1 MGIIYVTGGAK
12 SGKSRF
18 AEELAMKKEKR
29 IYLATSIPFDNEMK
43 SRVKRHKEQR
53 GNDWTTIEAYRDI
66 EEILLN
72 VENINE
78 MEVILLDCLTNMV
91 TNIMIMEKETDWDNI
106 SDEELKIIEN
116 DVLQEVEKVI
126 SFSKKHSCDVI
137 IVSNEVGMGLVPEYS
152 LGRHF
157 RDIAGIMNQIVAKE
171 ASEAY
176 LVVSGIAL
184 RVK

>member
-66 EEILLN
+66 EEILQN
-72 VENINE
+72 VENIAE
-78 MEVILLDCLTNMV
+78 TEVILLDCLTNMV

-106 SDEELKIIEN
+106 SDE
-116 DVLQEVEKVI
+116 
-126 SFSKKHSCDVI
+126 
-137 IVSNEVGMGLVPEYS
+137 
-152 LGRHF
+152 
-157 RDIAGIMNQIVAKE
+157 
-171 ASEAY
+171 
-176 LVVSGIAL
+176 
-184 RVK
+184 